1 MGGDGGCEAVL
12 GAGCGVMWGGCNGRW
27 REWGGG
33 MVWRC
38 EERGLRGE
46 GAIWG
51 RVSVGVA
58 VWWKRVC
65 VGTGRKCGGLYG
77 VGMGERGC
85 GLRKGIC
92 GAGEGVGRGLDGLC
106 GAGMVWGGG
115 SLGLRLR
122 GRGGLGAEMVAG
134 GAAGG
139 GGGSVGVSRGPLWSS
154 EGALWE
160 SYGAEPYRATVGPKR
175 CAGDSGGSLW
185 MWGGA
190 LWDSGGA
197 GELLEG
203 GGGGEVSIG
212 SIRGREVST
221 GSLWGVC
228 GAVWGLHGAGGALWG
243 LYATHNSPRPTDGW
257 GRREGGAGAVGGP
270 RSRGGP

>member
-139 GGGSVGVSRGPLWSS
+139 GGGLWGSPEVRCGVLRGLCGNPMGLSPIGQPWGQSAVLGTLGGRYGCG
-154 EGALWE
+154 EGLCGIPE
-160 SYGAEPYRATVGPKR
+160 GP
-175 CAGDSGGSLW
+175 GSCRR
-185 MWGGA
+185 
-190 LWDSGGA
+190 
-197 GELLEG
+197 EG
-203 GGGGEVSIG
+203 GGGGSFPQAPQG
-212 SIRGREVST
+212 PK
-221 GSLWGVC
+221 
-228 GAVWGLHGAGGALWG
+228 
-243 LYATHNSPRPTDGW
+243 NSPR
-257 GRREGGAGAVGGP
+257 GP
-270 RSRGGP
+270 

>member
-1 MGGDGGCEAVL
+1 MGGDGGCEAVF

-33 MVWRC
+33 RVWGC

-139 GGGSVGVSRGPLWSS
+139 GGSVGVSRGPLWSS

-175 CAGDSGGSLW
+175 CAGDSVGSLW

-203 GGGGEVSIG
+203 GGGGGFYRIY
-212 SIRGREVST
+212 RGP
-221 GSLWGVC
+221 GSLYGVSMGC
-228 GAVWGLHGAGGALWG
+228 LWCRGGCMGSA
-243 LYATHNSPRPTDGW
+243 W
-257 GRREGGAGAVGGP
+257 GRWGSMGSLCHP
-270 RSRGGP
+270 